1 MCCALVMWP
10 EASISDSLVSLNA
23 AGGPPSFK
31 FVPGMMRGFGGG
43 LQARRQKRRPGSD
56 RLSHQS
62 ESDRTR
68 SLLSQVRVRPDP
80 IAPLTSP
87 SQAGSDRPSLQSE
100 SGRIR
105 SPLSP
110 VRVRLD
116 PIAPLTSPSQAG
128 SDRPILK
135 NWRESER
142 KRLREEGEKRDW
154 VSAGGRQE
162 ERDRANER
170 ESVNGRDRVT
180 E

>member
-87 SQAGSDRPSLQSE
+87 SQAGSDRPSHQSE

-105 SPLSP
+105 SPDLEE
-110 VRVRLD
+110 L
-116 PIAPLTSPSQAG
+116 
-128 SDRPILK
+128 
-135 NWRESER
+135 
-142 KRLREEGEKRDW
+142 EGEREKAFEGR
-154 VSAGGRQE
+154 GGKERLGKCGRETGRERQSE
-162 ERDRANER
+162 
-170 ESVNGRDRVT
+170 
-180 E
+180 